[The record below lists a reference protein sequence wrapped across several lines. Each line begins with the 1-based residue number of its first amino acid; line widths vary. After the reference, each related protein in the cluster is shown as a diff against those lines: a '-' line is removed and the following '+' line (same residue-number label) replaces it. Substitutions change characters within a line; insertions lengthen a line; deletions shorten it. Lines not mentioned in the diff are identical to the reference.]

1 MNRVKSLLS
10 SLMLG
15 YSFKRRLNV
24 CVLGTAGSVMTTR
37 STIDGCSHPNI
48 GLTKNQ
54 HLLVQKFRF
63 RRLQRLY
70 AIQAEPFFS
79 SSLNKA
85 KRDSTHR
92 VNQSKNNWC
101 KQEQQILNSCYRK
114 KQRSG
119 GSRPSDKGGEGR
131 SSRSWDKGVPL
142 SLVSVFHECL
152 NSDHKK
158 KNKISRR
165 HLPFT
170 RHFVFF
176 SRTRGCVN

>member
-1 MNRVKSLLS
+1 MSVCLVQRAQSRPPDRRMFALKNR
-10 SLMLG
+10 
-15 YSFKRRLNV
+15 FE
-24 CVLGTAGSVMTTR
+24 
-37 STIDGCSHPNI
+37 
-48 GLTKNQ
+48 KNE

-85 KRDSTHR
+85 KRGSTHR

-119 GSRPSDKGGEGR
+119 GSRPSDKGGGGGGGHPDLEIRGCR
-131 SSRSWDKGVPL
+131 SH
-142 SLVSVFHECL
+142 SLVSFTSV
-152 NSDHKK
+152 STRIIKR
-158 KNKISRR
+158 KIKSVVVTY
-165 HLPFT
+165 LSPAIL
-170 RHFVFF
+170 FF
-176 SRTRGCVN
+176 SQELVVA